1 MDLNVFIAVIFAAFL
16 HATWNG
22 MVKSHEDKY
31 VAVASIVLGHVP
43 ASLIIIYFMPLPTL
57 ESLPYII
64 TSAFIHQGY
73 QWFLLTAYRYGDYTK
88 VYPIARGSGPVIV
101 TIVSLLFLGVILGR
115 YELIGIVIVSI
126 GILSLSFQNSKALRN
141 KKAIFFALLT
151 GLFIGLYSM
160 IDGYGARVSMS
171 PLSYIGF
178 SFILNALMFPFF
190 LKFMDQPNI
199 TKRVFNKAK
208 SLFIIGGT
216 FSYIVYAIVVWG
228 FTKAPIPLVSTLRE
242 TSIIFA
248 LLIGTFFLKERF
260 TIFKSISI
268 FTIFV
273 GVIFL
278 KFF

>member
-101 TIVSLLFLGVILGR
+101 TIVSSLFLGVILSG

-190 LKFMDQPNI
+190 
-199 TKRVFNKAK
+199 
-208 SLFIIGGT
+208 
-216 FSYIVYAIVVWG
+216 
-228 FTKAPIPLVSTLRE
+228 
-242 TSIIFA
+242 
-248 LLIGTFFLKERF
+248 
-260 TIFKSISI
+260 
-268 FTIFV
+268 
-273 GVIFL
+273 
-278 KFF
+278 